1 MSMNKIKA
9 LITCGAIAFA
19 LSGCGASGGSP
30 MTPSQANVSANV
42 LQLAVGTANYAG
54 TTSLNIVT
62 TYRQPSGAEHA
73 GDSGTLLNSPTLTL
87 PAGLPAPAGAGA
99 AYDSSSTILTG
110 PATGELGA
118 DSMTFTSQNP
128 GCLATTTFGQSGGV
142 YGSGIEP
149 FNAMAQADCT
159 PPGPSG
165 TSTPFQVPPYPIP
178 LYDAL
183 DAPTGNTD
191 PNLLIPWG
199 GPPAFKYAGS
209 STSVVGSPDEP
220 TGTSGVPLGID
231 VFETITPV
239 AGGSYSLAVAVPANT
254 GTTSQSK
261 SFTLPAVTILP
272 LATNPTFVPDGT
284 GGGTLAF
291 TMPGGATEALV
302 ELIDFG
308 APGASPAPAPVYY
321 TIETTS
327 SGTLTLPDDI
337 GPSGAASTSSG
348 DQLVEQ
354 VLAFDYPAYESA
366 YPNSLGNPSPT
377 ILGASGTD
385 DLSLSAATCT
395 LVGGASCTSSLP
407 LLKHRMMESAGFFTR
422 RHIR

>member
-1 MSMNKIKA
+1 MNKIKA

-62 TYRQPSGAEHA
+62 TYRQPSGAEHP

-99 AYDSSSTILTG
+99 AYDSSSTVLTG
-110 PATGELGA
+110 PAAGELGT

-128 GCLATTTFGQSGGV
+128 GCTPATTTFGQSGGV
-142 YGSGIEP
+142 YGFGIEP
-149 FNAMAQADCT
+149 FNAIAQADCT
-159 PPGPSG
+159 PPGSPSD
-165 TSTPFQVPPYPIP
+165 TSLPFQVPPYPIP

-209 STSVVGSPDEP
+209 PDSIVGSADVP
-220 TGTSGVPLGID
+220 TGTSGVSMGID
-231 VFETITPV
+231 VFETITPL
-239 AGGSYSLAVAVPANT
+239 AGGSYSLSVAVPANT
-254 GTTSQSK
+254 GTVTQSK
-261 SFTLPAVTILP
+261 SFTLPAVTVLP

-291 TMPGGATEALV
+291 TMPAGATEAYV

-308 APGASPAPAPVYY
+308 APSSGAAPVYY

-354 VLAFDYPAYESA
+354 VLAFDYPAYESS
-366 YPNSLGNPSPT
+366 YPNSSGNPSPT
-377 ILGASGTD
+377 ILGASGSD

-407 LLKHRMMESAGFFTR
+407 LLKRRMMQATHVR
-422 RHIR
+422 RN